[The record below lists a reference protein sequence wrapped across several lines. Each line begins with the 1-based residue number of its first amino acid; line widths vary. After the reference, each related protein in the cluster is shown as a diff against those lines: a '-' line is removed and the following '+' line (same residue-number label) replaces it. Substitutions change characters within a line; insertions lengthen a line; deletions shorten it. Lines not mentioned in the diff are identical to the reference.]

1 MATPNL
7 SNMSVEQLMG
17 LRNQVDARLSQ
28 WRTELEEQLG
38 RIGGARPDGRRSAL
52 KGLKV
57 PPKYRGPDGETW
69 AGRGVTPRWLKALL
83 KQGHKIQ
90 EFAVDKTAVK
100 KRSIAKAT
108 KRVVKR
114 SSRKRK

>member
-38 RIGGARPDGRRSAL
+38 RIGGADGARQGGRGRRVSPM
-52 KGLKV
+52 KGRKV
-57 PPKYRGPDGETW
+57 APKYRGPKGETW
-69 AGRGVTPRWLKALL
+69 AGRGATPLARRAHEAGA
-83 KQGHKIQ
+83 Q
-90 EFAVDKTAVK
+90 AP
-100 KRSIAKAT
+100 
-108 KRVVKR
+108 RVCG
-114 SSRKRK
+114 